1 MDFRID
7 CPCGGHMTVT
17 EGSAGATLTCACG
30 RPVSVP
36 SLPALRVAAGR
47 TAEVLGPEQIVGR
60 LLAAG
65 KLPGTKD
72 CIGCGF
78 DTDQILD
85 VFTECETQYRTSSE
99 MPLWLCVILSV
110 ISLPFAL
117 LFSRGGETEWH
128 GRDTSFLL
136 PVPVCEQCQRPLHRR
151 QDAQTVHVTHPRV
164 WTAARQVPLG
174 PGDAP
179 QAIAACGPL
188 IARIPPRRADNFL
201 SPTIRCVID

>member
-7 CPCGGHMTVT
+7 CQCGAHITVT

-30 RPVSVP
+30 RRLSVP
-36 SLPALRVAAGR
+36 SLPALRVAAGL
-47 TAEVLGPEQIVGR
+47 TPEVLGPEQIVAR

-78 DTDQILD
+78 ETDQIVD
-85 VFTECETQYRTSSE
+85 VLTECETQYRTSSE

-117 LFSRGGETEWH
+117 LFSRGGETQWH
-128 GRDTSFLL
+128 GRDTSFVL
-136 PVPVCEQCQRPLHRR
+136 PVPVCEQCQRRLRR
-151 QDAQTVHVTHPRV
+151 RKLLKQCMRRIPVY
-164 WTAARQVPLG
+164 
-174 PGDAP
+174 
-179 QAIAACGPL
+179 GPL
-188 IARIPPRRADNFL
+188 LDKFPWARVTLRKRAKKKVSGRMKAIGSRMAL
-201 SPTIRCVID
+201 ESGIGGVSQ